1 MLARDYLSLPQEFL
15 TFQPRETHQRGIFQL
30 FHCQRR
36 RRLVFIVAFM
46 EKSLAESRLYRI
58 SLSYFVY
65 KSPFSI
71 QLLTL
76 AVNAEECSIL
86 HHAIIEAGDLVR
98 CIEEVHDMKF
108 FTFIATKD
116 TT

>member
-1 MLARDYLSLPQEFL
+1 
-15 TFQPRETHQRGIFQL
+15 
-30 FHCQRR
+30 
-36 RRLVFIVAFM
+36 M

-71 QLLTL
+71 QLLAL

-86 HHAIIEAGDLVR
+86 HHAIIEAGDLLR